1 MHKNRFLAALALC
14 LAAPAPAQY
23 IGGAPPP
30 LPAGPNPGE
39 VETPAAALARSVRLL
54 AQRPR
59 DFPALI
65 KAGRAALDLG
75 DTQAAIGFFGRAEEV
90 RPSDPAP
97 AIGMGAATVASGDAS
112 GALRWFF
119 QAQQLGATA

>member
-1 MHKNRFLAALALC
+1 MHNLRFLAALPPEHRAVPRASIAL
-14 LAAPAPAQY
+14 LALALLNPSTASAQY

-39 VETPAAALARSVRLL
+39 IESPAAALARSVRLL

-75 DTQAAIGFFGRAEEV
+75 DMQAAIGFFGRAEEV

-97 AIGMGAATVASGDAS
+97 
-112 GALRWFF
+112 
-119 QAQQLGATA
+119 